1 MLITDYLFDSVKPIW
16 KEYLNHDFLKDM
28 GNGTLDKT
36 KFKNYL
42 IQDYIYLKEYAK
54 VYAMAL
60 VKCDSISQIKY
71 CQNGINGILEDESA
85 IHICYL
91 KNFGEKIEELE
102 VYKIQKSN
110 EDYTNYM
117 KSIALT
123 GDLLDTMVSLLPCTW
138 SYYYIAKKL
147 KLIYTKNLDCNFYKD
162 WINAYSGEGY
172 KKFVDISIDFVNSLC
187 ENINENKKEKLKDI
201 FIKASIHEMKFW
213 DMAYEEVK

>member
-71 CQNGINGILEDESA
+71 CQNSINGILEDESA

-147 KLIYTKNLDCNFYKD
+147 KLIYKKNLDCNFYKD